1 MSVALLG
8 FQSGPEI
15 MLVVVLMIM
24 FQITNDT
31 YVLQLCQTKCVL
43 TLDISVQGKTQQYQ
57 MNLWFVATVKAV

>member
-1 MSVALLG
+1 
-8 FQSGPEI
+8 
-15 MLVVVLMIM
+15 MIM

-43 TLDISVQGKTQQYQ
+43 TLDISVQGKTKQYQ